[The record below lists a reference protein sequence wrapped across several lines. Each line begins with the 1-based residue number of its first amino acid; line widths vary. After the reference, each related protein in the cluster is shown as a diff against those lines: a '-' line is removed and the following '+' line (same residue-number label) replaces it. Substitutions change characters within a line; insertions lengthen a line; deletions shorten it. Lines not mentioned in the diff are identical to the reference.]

1 MLTPNNIMF
10 YKVVINRETGQKG
23 GTDMEGKKFVPF
35 KDERSEKVKSICH
48 QYKADGCRDT
58 CPLSEACKMHPQDNL
73 GKFLARMNE
82 AAETLQGK
90 ELADSIFENAC
101 ALNRAL
107 ADDLLRCA

>member
-1 MLTPNNIMF
+1 
-10 YKVVINRETGQKG
+10 
-23 GTDMEGKKFVPF
+23 MEGKKFVPF

-48 QYKADGCRDT
+48 QHKAEGCRDT
-58 CPLSEACKMHPQDNL
+58 CPLSDPCTMKANDNFV
-73 GKFLARMNE
+73 KFITRMNK
-82 AAETLQGK
+82 AAEELQGK